1 MINWTPRGQG
11 LKLVSW
17 DRICAF
23 GLWVRTRQSSELPLT
38 MIQRRFS
45 DLGRQL
51 FLFVPIV
58 PKTVQPWGTAHLE
71 SFRRISPPA
80 CFHLGALRKCR
91 SSRRSRTPSFLAL
104 AVVTLSLC
112 GCFKK
117 APPPRLTEVT
127 FSTPVR
133 QDVPVYSQ
141 WIGTT
146 VGFIDAEIHSKVT
159 GYLMAQNYQEGSLV
173 KTGDLLFEV
182 DPRPFQAIVDQA
194 AAQLNVANA
203 GLTQATADVAAA
215 KAEIDRAEAAQ
226 LKTELDVK
234 RYSPLA
240 KDGTVSQQELDD
252 AVQSNLANLASV
264 ASAKGKHDHS
274 KAAVTAAEAQI
285 GVARSSLQAAE
296 LNLAFTKVKSPVNGI
311 AGIRAANIGDLV
323 GTDQRTLLTTVSQ
336 IDPILVQF
344 PISEQEY
351 LKLRDF
357 FLAKDSP
364 LQSSLELILSD
375 GSIYPLKGKLDVVG
389 RAVESSTGTMRIRAV
404 FSNPGNVLRPGQYSR
419 IRSATSV
426 RKDALLVPQRAV
438 QELQG
443 KYELALVGPDNKI
456 TVRPVKAGDR
466 VGSYW
471 VIEQG
476 LNPTDRVVIEGL
488 QDIKT
493 GQTVDPKPARMLP
506 LNINPPGSLGGA
518 S

>member
-1 MINWTPRGQG
+1 
-11 LKLVSW
+11 
-17 DRICAF
+17 
-23 GLWVRTRQSSELPLT
+23 
-38 MIQRRFS
+38 
-45 DLGRQL
+45 
-51 FLFVPIV
+51 
-58 PKTVQPWGTAHLE
+58 
-71 SFRRISPPA
+71 
-80 CFHLGALRKCR
+80 
-91 SSRRSRTPSFLAL
+91 
-104 AVVTLSLC
+104 LSLG

-117 APPPRLTEVT
+117 PAPPILTEVT

-159 GYLMAQNYQEGSLV
+159 GYLMAQDYLEGSLV

-182 DPRPFQAIVDQA
+182 DPRPFQAVVDQA
-194 AAQLNVANA
+194 DAQLNVANA
-203 GLTQATADVAAA
+203 GLTQAKADVDAA

-226 LKTELDVK
+226 LKK
-234 RYSPLA
+234 
-240 KDGTVSQQELDD
+240 QELDD
-252 AVQSNLANLASV
+252 AVQSNLANLASI
-264 ASAKGKHDHS
+264 AAAKGKFDHS

-323 GTDQRTLLTTVSQ
+323 GTDQRTLLATVSQ

-375 GSIYPLKGKLDVVG
+375 GNVYPIKGKIDIVG
-389 RAVESSTGTMRIRAV
+389 REVESSTGTMRIRAI
-404 FSNPGNVLRPGQYSR
+404 FSNPGNVLRPGEYSR
-419 IRSATSV
+419 IRAATSV
-426 RKDALLVPQRAV
+426 QKDALLVPQRAV

-443 KYELALVGPDNKI
+443 EFELALVGPDNKI
-456 TVRPVKAGDR
+456 TFRTVKAGDR

-493 GQTVDPKPARMLP
+493 GQTVDPKPAKMPP
-506 LNINPPGSLGGA
+506 LNSGPPTTLGRTN
-518 S
+518 

>member
-1 MINWTPRGQG
+1 M
-11 LKLVSW
+11 
-17 DRICAF
+17 
-23 GLWVRTRQSSELPLT
+23 TRNVLGGIAADAP
-38 MIQRRFS
+38 MFS
-45 DLGRQL
+45 GLGRQMTGIPL
-51 FLFVPIV
+51 N
-58 PKTVQPWGTAHLE
+58 TVQLSRAGRLKP
-71 SFRRISPPA
+71 FRPQS
-80 CFHLGALRKCR
+80 LRR
-91 SSRRSRTPSFLAL
+91 ATL

-112 GCFKK
+112 GCQK
-117 APPPRLTEVT
+117 PVPPRLTEVT
-127 FSTPVR
+127 VGTPIR
-133 QDVPVYSQ
+133 QDVAVYSE

-159 GYLMAQNYQEGSLV
+159 GYLLAQDYLEGSLV

-182 DPRPFQAIVDQA
+182 DPAPFQAIVDQA
-194 AAQLNVANA
+194 SAQLNVANA
-203 GLTQATADVAAA
+203 GLTQAKADVDAA

-226 LKTELDVK
+226 LETELDVK

-264 ASAKGKHDHS
+264 ASAKGKYDHS

-285 GVARSSLQAAE
+285 GVARSSLQGAE
-296 LNLAFTKVKSPVNGI
+296 LNLGFTKVKSPVNGI

-351 LKLRDF
+351 LKLREF
-357 FLAKDSP
+357 FLAKDAP

-375 GSIYPLKGKLDVVG
+375 GSVYPTKGKIDIVG
-389 RAVESSTGTMRIRAV
+389 RQVESSTGTMRIRAI
-404 FSNPGNVLRPGQYSR
+404 FANPGNVLRPGEYSR
-419 IRSATSV
+419 IRAATSV
-426 RKDALLVPQRAV
+426 LKDALLVPQRAV

-443 KYELALVGPDNKI
+443 EFELALVGPDNKI
-456 TVRPVKAGDR
+456 SFRTVKAGDR

-471 VIEQG
+471 VIDQG

-493 GQTVDPKPARMLP
+493 GQPVDPKPAKMPP
-506 LNINPPGSLGGA
+506 LNSGPPSNLGRA
-518 S
+518 N

>member
-1 MINWTPRGQG
+1 MAFTSSPGSANGTLVLSEFERQMISVPPETNQSLGTGLLKVIRTNWLPDLLQAGSLRS
-11 LKLVSW
+11 LRLVRS
-17 DRICAF
+17 A
-23 GLWVRTRQSSELPLT
+23 RTRCCS
-38 MIQRRFS
+38 
-45 DLGRQL
+45 
-51 FLFVPIV
+51 
-58 PKTVQPWGTAHLE
+58 A
-71 SFRRISPPA
+71 PA
-80 CFHLGALRKCR
+80 IL
-91 SSRRSRTPSFLAL
+91 
-104 AVVTLSLC
+104 VLC
-112 GCFKK
+112 LCSCHKP
-117 APPPRLTEVT
+117 APPRLTEVT
-127 FSTPVR
+127 VGTPIR

-159 GYLMAQNYQEGSLV
+159 GYLLAQDYREGSLV

-182 DPRPFQAIVDQA
+182 DPRPFQAVVDQA
-194 AAQLNVANA
+194 NAQLNVANA
-203 GLTQATADVAAA
+203 GLTQAKADVDAA
-215 KAEIDRAEAAQ
+215 KAEIDRAEASQ

-234 RYSPLA
+234 RYTPLA

-264 ASAKGKHDHS
+264 ASAKGKYERS

-285 GVARSSLQAAE
+285 GVARSSLQAAQ
-296 LNLAFTKVKSPVNGI
+296 LNLDFTKVKSPVNGI

-323 GTDQRTLLTTVSQ
+323 GTDQRTRLTTVSQ
-336 IDPILVQF
+336 IDPILVEF

-375 GSIYPLKGKLDVVG
+375 GSIYPIKGKLDIVG
-389 RAVESSTGTMRIRAV
+389 RGVEASTGTLQIRAI
-404 FSNPGNVLRPGQYSR
+404 FANPGNVLRTGQYSR
-419 IRSATSV
+419 IRAATSV

-443 KYELALVGPDNKI
+443 EFELALVAPDNKI
-456 TVRPVKAGDR
+456 TFRTVKVGDR
-466 VGSYW
+466 AGSYW

-476 LNPTDRVVIEGL
+476 LGPTDRVVIEGL

-493 GQTVDPKPARMLP
+493 GQTVDPKPAQMPP
-506 LNINPPGSLGGA
+506 LNAGPPSSLSRA
-518 S
+518 N

>member
-1 MINWTPRGQG
+1 
-11 LKLVSW
+11 
-17 DRICAF
+17 
-23 GLWVRTRQSSELPLT
+23 
-38 MIQRRFS
+38 
-45 DLGRQL
+45 
-51 FLFVPIV
+51 
-58 PKTVQPWGTAHLE
+58 
-71 SFRRISPPA
+71 
-80 CFHLGALRKCR
+80 
-91 SSRRSRTPSFLAL
+91 
-104 AVVTLSLC
+104 
-112 GCFKK
+112 
-117 APPPRLTEVT
+117 
-127 FSTPVR
+127 
-133 QDVPVYSQ
+133 VYSQ

-159 GYLMAQNYQEGSLV
+159 GYLMAQDYREGSLV

-203 GLTQATADVAAA
+203 GLTQANADVAAA

-264 ASAKGKHDHS
+264 ASAKGKYDHS

-296 LNLAFTKVKSPVNGI
+296 LNLAFTRVKSPVNGI

-323 GTDQRTLLTTVSQ
+323 GTDQRALLTTVSQ

-375 GSIYPLKGKLDVVG
+375 GSVYPIKGKIDIVG
-389 RAVESSTGTMRIRAV
+389 RQVESSTGTMRIRAI
-404 FSNPGNVLRPGQYSR
+404 FSNPGNVLRPGEYSR
-419 IRSATSV
+419 IRAITSV
-426 RKDALLVPQRAV
+426 RKDALLIPQRAV
-438 QELQG
+438 EELQG
-443 KYELALVGPDNKI
+443 EFELALVGPDNRI
-456 TVRPVKAGDR
+456 TFRTVKTADR
-466 VGSYW
+466 VGPYW
-471 VIEQG
+471 VVDEG
-476 LNPTDRVVIEGL
+476 LNSSDRVVIEGL

-493 GQTVDPKPARMLP
+493 GQTVDPKPATMPP
-506 LNINPPGSLGGA
+506 LSSGPPSNLGRA
-518 S
+518 N